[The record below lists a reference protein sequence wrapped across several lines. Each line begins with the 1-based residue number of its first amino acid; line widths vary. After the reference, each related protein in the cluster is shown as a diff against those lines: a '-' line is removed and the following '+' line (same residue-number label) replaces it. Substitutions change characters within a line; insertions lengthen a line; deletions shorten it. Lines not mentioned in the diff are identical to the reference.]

1 MLGNHLYRLLKKRKV
16 KKTFAMS
23 MPIKISLNIMF
34 LVLGVLLSAQTLGI
48 LGDGSKEKIKT
59 RISLSESLAVQCS
72 ILANRL
78 DKAKPKHRR
87 KNSPVNF
94 DEIRSALTSFVQRNN
109 EVRSAGLRSGHQLL
123 ISINDHQTHW
133 DTSED
138 ASLSDNIGVPII
150 RNKENWAM
158 VEICYTPLIMGLP
171 IFGFVISP
179 LTMAIIS
186 ITASSGVGSIFYFSK
201 MFGTGKDGA
210 VPSRV
215 RSALDT
221 LSEGLLV
228 LDQQEKIVFSNS
240 AFEDATG
247 LKEETILGRDVAEL
261 GWKENLNEIL
271 SRKIE
276 NKEEKRRVVLQT
288 AIGDLNFSIG
298 VSEVIDDKG
307 NQQGK
312 IICFNDVTILE
323 KRREELLYTMQSL
336 QSSRDMIKG
345 QNEKLKILAT
355 RDPLT
360 NCWNRR
366 SFFEEFTHLWKK
378 SQKTTKP
385 LSAIMLDI
393 DHFKAVNDN
402 HGHAMGDE
410 VLRSVAG
417 AVLELARESDVTCRY
432 GGEEFCILLPDT
444 DLKVAQAIAERYRR
458 KIESLKFKDLKVTAS
473 QGVSNTI
480 LKAAE
485 PEELL
490 EQADQALYTAK
501 RTGRNR
507 VVNFNDVPADFNL
520 KDGDESPL
528 TRKTEREN
536 EESGGSIPFQV
547 VASMMSVLKHRD
559 PATAAHCVRVA
570 DLSFAMGRGEMS
582 ASKLYALEVGA
593 LLHDIGKIA
602 VPDAIL
608 LKPERLTSD
617 ELHIL
622 RDHSRIGCELV
633 EAAFRSQ
640 AIIDTVRYN
649 GCSFAGND
657 RYPAMLKGEEIPLN
671 ARIVTIADAYD
682 SMITGSIYRGSFS
695 REKAIE
701 ELRANSGTQF
711 DPKLVEKFVKFI
723 YARPE
728 SIAAEKKR
736 YQFTKDFALQ
746 LAFIS
751 EQITK
756 SFDEQDFDLLRANAH
771 KLESA
776 ANQYKN
782 SKLKVIA
789 GKLLC
794 HSRIT
799 NDSDIEVE
807 KIMSDVV
814 ELLELCQSAQRDLLQ
829 VV

>member
-1 MLGNHLYRLLKKRKV
+1 
-16 KKTFAMS
+16 MS

-34 LVLGVLLSAQTLGI
+34 LVLGVLLSAQTLGL
-48 LGDGSKEKIKT
+48 LGDGSKEKLKT

-72 ILANRL
+72 ILANRQ
-78 DKAKPKHRR
+78 DQTKTKRR
-87 KNSPVNF
+87 RQKSPANYG
-94 DEIRSALTSFVQRNN
+94 EIRAALESFVQRNK
-109 EVRSAGLRSGHQLL
+109 EVCSAGLRSGTHLL
-123 ISINDHQTHW
+123 ISVNDHQNRW

-138 ASLSDNIGVPII
+138 AVSSENIGVPII
-150 RNKENWAM
+150 RNQKNWAS
-158 VEICYTPLIMGLP
+158 VEICYTPLITGFS

-186 ITASSGVGSIFYFSK
+186 ITASSGVGSIFYFSR
-201 MFGTGKDGA
+201 MFGTEKNGT

-221 LSEGLLV
+221 LSDGLLV
-228 LDQQEKIVFSNS
+228 LDKEEKIVFSNA

-247 LKEETILGRDVAEL
+247 LKEEDILGRDVAEL
-261 GWKENLNEIL
+261 GWKEDWNEIL
-271 SRKIE
+271 SLE
-276 NKEEKRRVVLQT
+276 VESEEEKRKVVLQT

-307 NQQGK
+307 TQQGK
-312 IICFNDVTILE
+312 VVCFNDVTILE
-323 KRREELLYTMQSL
+323 KRREELLYTMKSL

-366 SFFEEFTHLWKK
+366 SFFEEFTHAWQK
-378 SQKTTKP
+378 SQETSKP

-417 AVLELARESDVTCRY
+417 AVLELARDSDITCRY
-432 GGEEFCILLPDT
+432 GGEEFCILLPNT
-444 DLKVAQAIAERYRR
+444 DLKAAKEIAERYRK

-473 QGVSNTI
+473 QGASNTI

-490 EQADQALYTAK
+490 EQADQALYVAK

-507 VVNFNDVPADFNL
+507 VVTFNDVPADFNL
-520 KDGDESPL
+520 KDAEEESH
-528 TRKTEREN
+528 TRKSEREN

-602 VPDAIL
+602 VPDSIL
-608 LKPERLTSD
+608 LKPEKLTPD
-617 ELHIL
+617 ELQML

-633 EAAFRSQ
+633 EAAFHSQ

-649 GCSFAGND
+649 GCPFAGSEK
-657 RYPAMLKGEEIPLN
+657 YPAMLKGEEIPLN

-682 SMITGSIYRGSFS
+682 SMITGGIYRDSFT
-695 REKAIE
+695 REEAIE

-711 DPKLVEKFVKFI
+711 DPKLVEKFVNFI
-723 YARPE
+723 HSRPE
-728 SIAAEKKR
+728 SDSTERKR
-736 YQFTKDFALQ
+736 AQFTKDFALQ

-756 SFDEQDFDLLRANAH
+756 SFDEQDFDLLRANAQ

-789 GKLLC
+789 SKLLC
-794 HSRIT
+794 HART
-799 NDSDIEVE
+799 TEESDIEVE
-807 KIMSDVV
+807 KVMSDVI

-829 VV
+829 AV

>member
-1 MLGNHLYRLLKKRKV
+1 
-16 KKTFAMS
+16 
-23 MPIKISLNIMF
+23 MF
-34 LVLGVLLSAQTLGI
+34 LVLGVLLSAQTIGL
-48 LGDGSKEKIKT
+48 LNDGSKEKLTT

-72 ILANRL
+72 ILASRL
-78 DKAKPKHRR
+78 DQPKPTRR
-87 KNSPVNF
+87 QQNSKPNYN
-94 DEIRSALTSFVQRNN
+94 EIRTALASFVQRN
-109 EVRSAGLRSGHQLL
+109 EDVYSAGLRADGHLL
-123 ISINDHQTHW
+123 ISANDHESHW
-133 DTSED
+133 DRSEN
-138 ASLSDNIGVPII
+138 AVSSENIDVPII
-150 RNKENWAM
+150 RNQENWAT
-158 VEICYTPLIMGLP
+158 VEIRYAPLIRGFRV
-171 IFGFVISP
+171 FGFAISP
-179 LTMAIIS
+179 LILTIIS
-186 ITASSGVGSIFYFSK
+186 ITASSGAGSIFYFSR
-201 MFGTGKDGA
+201 MFAAENSGA

-221 LSEGLLV
+221 LSDGLLV
-228 LDQQEKIVFSNS
+228 LDKDDKIVFSNA

-247 LKEETILGRDVAEL
+247 RKEEDIIGLNVAEL
-261 GWKENLNEIL
+261 GWKEDWNEIL
-271 SRKIE
+271 SKEIE
-276 NKEEKRRVVLQT
+276 EHEEKRKVILQT
-288 AIGDLNFSIG
+288 AIGDLDFTIG
-298 VSEVIDDKG
+298 VSEVLDDKG
-307 NQQGK
+307 NPQGK
-312 IICFNDVTILE
+312 VVCFNDVTILE
-323 KRREELLYTMQSL
+323 KRREELLYTMRSL

-366 SFFEEFTHLWKK
+366 SFFEEFNRLWQY
-378 SQKTTKP
+378 SQAKTQP

-410 VLRSVAG
+410 VLRCVSG
-417 AVLELARESDVTCRY
+417 AILDMARASDITCRY
-432 GGEEFCILLPDT
+432 GGEEFCILLPNT
-444 DLKVAQAIAERYRR
+444 DLKAAKEIAERYRQ
-458 KIESLKFKDLKVTAS
+458 KIESLEFKDLKITAS
-473 QGVSNTI
+473 QGASNTI

-490 EQADQALYTAK
+490 EQADQALYVAK

-507 VVNFNDVPADFNL
+507 VITFNDVPDDFDL
-520 KDGDESPL
+520 KDADETSQ
-528 TRKTEREN
+528 TRKIERE
-536 EESGGSIPFQV
+536 EEPGGSIPFQV

-602 VPDAIL
+602 VPDSIL
-608 LKPERLTSD
+608 LKPERLTPE
-617 ELHIL
+617 ELQTL
-622 RDHSRIGCELV
+622 RDHARIGCELV
-633 EAAFRSQ
+633 EAAFHSD
-640 AIIDTVRYN
+640 AIIDTVRYT
-649 GCSFAGND
+649 GCPFSGSEK
-657 RYPAMLKGEEIPLN
+657 YPAMLKGEEIPLS

-682 SMITGSIYRGSFS
+682 SMVTGGIYRDSFS
-695 REKAIE
+695 QEEAIE
-701 ELRANSGTQF
+701 ELYEHSGTQF
-711 DPKLVEKFVKFI
+711 DPILVEKFVNFI
-723 YARPE
+723 KTRPE
-728 SIAAEKKR
+728 ADSNERKR
-736 YQFTKDFALQ
+736 NQFTKDFAFQ

-756 SFDEQDFDLLRANAH
+756 SFDEQDFELLRANAQ

-799 NDSDIEVE
+799 DENDLEVE
-807 KIMSDVV
+807 KVMSDVV

-829 VV
+829 AV